1 MKIIGLTGSFGT
13 GKTSVASVF
22 RSLGAKVIDADRIAQ
37 RLIAGRGPEQRR
49 IVAAFGPGILAKGR
63 RIDRRKLAGLVFGN
77 KKALERLN
85 RIVHPG
91 VVREIKARIKTAGK
105 DAVVVIDA
113 PLFIEAGL
121 LNIADKLVVVSSSK
135 KRQIERCRKKFRI
148 KKEEVLMRIKSQ
160 MSLKKKMK
168 LADFV
173 VKNDGTRAAM
183 IRRSRKVWEEI
194 VWR

>member
-1 MKIIGLTGSFGT
+1 MKIVGLTGSFGT

-22 RSLGAKVIDADRIAQ
+22 KSLGAKVIDADKIA
-37 RLIAGRGPEQRR
+37 RSLIEKNGPERGR
-49 IVAAFGPGILAKGR
+49 IVAAFGPEILAASGR
-63 RIDRRKLAGLVFGN
+63 INRSKLAGAVFGN
-77 KKALERLN
+77 KNALARLN

-91 VVREIKARIKTAGK
+91 VIRRIKAIVKTSGR

-113 PLFIEAGL
+113 PLLIEAGL
-121 LNIADKLVVVSSSK
+121 LNIVDKLVVVSSSK

-148 KKEEVLMRIKSQ
+148 KREEVLRRISNQ
-160 MSLKKKMK
+160 MSLKKKLK

-173 VKNDGTRAAM
+173 VKNDGTKSAM
-183 IRRSRKVWEEI
+183 RSQVKKVWEEI